1 MAFTKTKTN
10 YNKMVFRVPRTV
22 WFFDSETKKFET
34 VEFNMVIWNE
44 KDNISVFVKAEVI
57 ISNRS
62 HKYLHLLQEIA
73 ISSTKAVQEYLIPAL
88 LDTKT
93 PEVFIAKAEPSS
105 EIFAQFSDSEFD
117 EIINQLELMRLGN
130 DEINYPSPKKVGA
143 CGRHELG

>member
-22 WFFDSETKKFET
+22 CFLDSETKKLET

-44 KDNISVFVKAEVI
+44 KENVSVFAKAEPVV
-57 ISNRS
+57 ISNRN
-62 HKYLHLLQEIA
+62 KYLHLLQEVV

-93 PEVFIAKAEPSS
+93 PDIFIAKEESNS
-105 EIFAQFSDSEFD
+105 EIFAQFSDGEFY
-117 EIINQLELMRLGN
+117 EIINQLELMRTGN
-130 DEINYPSPKKVGA
+130 DKM
-143 CGRHELG
+143 

>member
-22 WFFDSETKKFET
+22 CFLNSETKKVEA

-44 KDNISVFVKAEVI
+44 KENVSVFVKARPVTASNGNKYINLRDEV
-57 ISNRS
+57 
-62 HKYLHLLQEIA
+62 A

-105 EIFAQFSDSEFD
+105 EIFFQFSDSEFD
-117 EIINQLELMRLGN
+117 EIINQLDLMRLRN
-130 DEINYPSPKKVGA
+130 DEM
-143 CGRHELG
+143 

>member
-22 WFFDSETKKFET
+22 CFLDSETKKLET

-44 KDNISVFVKAEVI
+44 KENVSVFAKAEPVV
-57 ISNRS
+57 ISNRN
-62 HKYLHLLQEIA
+62 KYLHLLQEVA
-73 ISSTKAVQEYLIPAL
+73 ISSTKAVQEYLIPTL

-93 PEVFIAKAEPSS
+93 PDIFIAKEESNS

-117 EIINQLELMRLGN
+117 EIINQLELMRLR
-130 DEINYPSPKKVGA
+130 DDKM
-143 CGRHELG
+143 

>member
-22 WFFDSETKKFET
+22 CFLDSETKKLET

-44 KDNISVFVKAEVI
+44 KENVSVFAKAEPVV
-57 ISNRS
+57 ISNRN
-62 HKYLHLLQEIA
+62 KYLHLLQEVV

-93 PEVFIAKAEPSS
+93 PDIFIAKEESNS
-105 EIFAQFSDSEFD
+105 EMFSQFSDSEFD
-117 EIINQLELMRLGN
+117 EIINQLELMRTGN
-130 DEINYPSPKKVGA
+130 DKM
-143 CGRHELG
+143 

>member
-22 WFFDSETKKFET
+22 CFLDSETKKLET

-44 KDNISVFVKAEVI
+44 KENVSVFAKAEPVV
-57 ISNRS
+57 ISNRN
-62 HKYLHLLQEIA
+62 KYLHLLQEVV

-93 PEVFIAKAEPSS
+93 PDIFIAKEESNS
-105 EIFAQFSDSEFD
+105 EIFAQFSDGEFD
-117 EIINQLELMRLGN
+117 EIINQLELMRIEN
-130 DEINYPSPKKVGA
+130 DKM
-143 CGRHELG
+143 

>member
-22 WFFDSETKKFET
+22 CFLDSETKKLET

-44 KDNISVFVKAEVI
+44 KENVSVFAKAEPVV
-57 ISNRS
+57 ISNRN
-62 HKYLHLLQEIA
+62 KYLHLLQEVV

-93 PEVFIAKAEPSS
+93 PDIFIAKEESNS
-105 EIFAQFSDSEFD
+105 EMFSQFSDSEFD
-117 EIINQLELMRLGN
+117 EIINQLELMRVR
-130 DEINYPSPKKVGA
+130 K
-143 CGRHELG
+143 

>member
-10 YNKMVFRVPRTV
+10 YNKMVFRTPRTIC
-22 WFFDSETKKFET
+22 FLDNETKKFET
-34 VEFNMVIWNE
+34 VEFNMVMWNGKE
-44 KDNISVFVKAEVI
+44 NISVFVKARPVTASNENKYINLKDEV
-57 ISNRS
+57 
-62 HKYLHLLQEIA
+62 A

-117 EIINQLELMRLGN
+117 EIINQLELMRLR
-130 DEINYPSPKKVGA
+130 DDKM
-143 CGRHELG
+143 